1 MTLEEDLKQFY
12 YHWFWGLR
20 HNSTPEPL
28 SLWTQVNQW
37 PENEMTLARQKQAE
51 IKHKIWPVRLFYW
64 LFNLSDYAKNYYQL
78 AAHDLM
84 FEHRNKRSTM
94 SFFDKLKSN
103 ARNKLGNFLNN
114 PQANEQ
120 KAPTEEH
127 QNRSTPKKKE
137 ELPRPPEVIDEEMQV
152 ATWMLPHFKAF
163 GMDVVSGQ
171 LIKFNEIKKTYLQK
185 ALALHP
191 DKNPSPTAHQD
202 FITLSTGYKKI
213 EKAFNGSSEEVI
225 NSFSNA
231 DLWEMC
237 SETRS
242 RIDKV
247 IQSYDEIANSYDE
260 IANSY
265 DEIAKS
271 YDEIVKD
278 AREIRRDIR
287 AIRDEVERDFKKIFE
302 ANQLQIERNNRRL
315 DELKK
320 IMAEEAVQVSNELTE
335 KDKNELTFHVAQV
348 FTTPEVTFTARYLS
362 EAQNIEPLT
371 SLVRSGFFN
380 PLTIRGLIESYFSQ
394 LRKTSFPFFTSS
406 EPVKIKQIFSND
418 STFHTR
424 REPVLMI
431 CDKPSV
437 SDERS
442 LASRA
447 NINNS

>member
-1 MTLEEDLKQFY
+1 
-12 YHWFWGLR
+12 
-20 HNSTPEPL
+20 
-28 SLWTQVNQW
+28 
-37 PENEMTLARQKQAE
+37 
-51 IKHKIWPVRLFYW
+51 
-64 LFNLSDYAKNYYQL
+64 
-78 AAHDLM
+78 
-84 FEHRNKRSTM
+84 
-94 SFFDKLKSN
+94 
-103 ARNKLGNFLNN
+103 
-114 PQANEQ
+114 
-120 KAPTEEH
+120 
-127 QNRSTPKKKE
+127 
-137 ELPRPPEVIDEEMQV
+137 
-152 ATWMLPHFKAF
+152 
-163 GMDVVSGQ
+163 MDVVSGQ

-247 IQSYDEIANSYDE
+247 IQ
-260 IANSY
+260 
-265 DEIAKS
+265 S

>member
-152 ATWMLPHFKAF
+152 ATWML
-163 GMDVVSGQ
+163 
-171 LIKFNEIKKTYLQK
+171 
-185 ALALHP
+185 
-191 DKNPSPTAHQD
+191 
-202 FITLSTGYKKI
+202 
-213 EKAFNGSSEEVI
+213 
-225 NSFSNA
+225 
-231 DLWEMC
+231 
-237 SETRS
+237 R
-242 RIDKV
+242 
-247 IQSYDEIANSYDE
+247 
-260 IANSY
+260 
-265 DEIAKS
+265 
-271 YDEIVKD
+271 
-278 AREIRRDIR
+278 
-287 AIRDEVERDFKKIFE
+287 
-302 ANQLQIERNNRRL
+302 
-315 DELKK
+315 
-320 IMAEEAVQVSNELTE
+320 
-335 KDKNELTFHVAQV
+335 
-348 FTTPEVTFTARYLS
+348 
-362 EAQNIEPLT
+362 
-371 SLVRSGFFN
+371 
-380 PLTIRGLIESYFSQ
+380 
-394 LRKTSFPFFTSS
+394 
-406 EPVKIKQIFSND
+406 
-418 STFHTR
+418 
-424 REPVLMI
+424 
-431 CDKPSV
+431 
-437 SDERS
+437 
-442 LASRA
+442 
-447 NINNS
+447 